1 MGAPELAIGIFVAV
15 FAIASF
21 RNIHLGVLMLPAA
34 AAVGVWLAGLSVGNI
49 LDGFPVNILVL
60 IAGVTFLF
68 GIASSN
74 GTVDLLIRKL
84 VSAVGDRR
92 GWLPYLFFL
101 ITTGVASMGSPQ
113 AGYVVIPLAM
123 AAARRSAIDPMVMAV
138 ALNSGMS
145 TGGFAPTSL
154 FGIVTV
160 STAAKAGIELNP
172 LVLLGIAALA
182 SLILLIAATF
192 MFPSSNLIPIAAPSA
207 PAVASEPTSAP
218 ARFAAHQIVTLGCI
232 IILTLSVVGGFSM
245 GRAPDI
251 GVIALGLGA
260 ALALMYPVSG
270 AEGVKRIDWGTI
282 FMIGGIVTF
291 VGVLQSMGA
300 VNMLGNAA
308 MTLGSP
314 YAAAFVIFVIA
325 GLVSA
330 FASTTGIL
338 TALAP
343 MAVPLA
349 ISGGVSGWA
358 LMSLMG
364 VCAAIVDASPF
375 STSGAL
381 IVAAGA
387 EEERPRLKSFL
398 TRWGLSMVIVG
409 PVVAVI
415 VLMLMGRS

>member
-1 MGAPELAIGIFVAV
+1 LPLPVAPG
-15 FAIASF
+15 
-21 RNIHLGVLMLPAA
+21 
-34 AAVGVWLAGLSVGNI
+34 
-49 LDGFPVNILVL
+49 
-60 IAGVTFLF
+60 
-68 GIASSN
+68 
-74 GTVDLLIRKL
+74 
-84 VSAVGDRR
+84 
-92 GWLPYLFFL
+92 
-101 ITTGVASMGSPQ
+101 
-113 AGYVVIPLAM
+113 
-123 AAARRSAIDPMVMAV
+123 
-138 ALNSGMS
+138 
-145 TGGFAPTSL
+145 
-154 FGIVTV
+154 
-160 STAAKAGIELNP
+160 
-172 LVLLGIAALA
+172 
-182 SLILLIAATF
+182 
-192 MFPSSNLIPIAAPSA
+192 
-207 PAVASEPTSAP
+207 
-218 ARFAAHQIVTLGCI
+218 RFAFHQIVTLGCI
-232 IILTLSVVGGFSM
+232 LILTLSVVGGFSM
-245 GRAPDI
+245 GRSPDI

-260 ALALMYPVSG
+260 ALALMYPASG

-282 FMIGGIVTF
+282 FMVGGIVTF

-300 VNMLGNAA
+300 VNMLGGAA

-338 TALAP
+338 TALVP
-343 MAVPLA
+343 MSVPLA

-387 EEERPRLKSFL
+387 EDERPRLKSFL